1 MDATV
6 SLPALDEEGYLVEPG
21 EWNEAVAEQL
31 ALAEDVRLTDEH
43 WDVIRF
49 MREYYEEHQIA
60 PDARYVIKHLSNR
73 LGADARNA
81 LFKLFAYGCQAGM
94 QDRRDETATRLE
106 HGLILSGRVHHRQV
120 KRPPCR

>member
-21 EWNEAVAEQL
+21 DWNEAVAEHL
-31 ALAEDVRLTDEH
+31 ARAEGVWLTDEH

-73 LGADARNA
+73 LGATRATHSSSCLPMATSSRHARSP
-81 LFKLFAYGCQAGM
+81 G
-94 QDRRDETATRLE
+94 
-106 HGLILSGRVHHRQV
+106 
-120 KRPPCR
+120 